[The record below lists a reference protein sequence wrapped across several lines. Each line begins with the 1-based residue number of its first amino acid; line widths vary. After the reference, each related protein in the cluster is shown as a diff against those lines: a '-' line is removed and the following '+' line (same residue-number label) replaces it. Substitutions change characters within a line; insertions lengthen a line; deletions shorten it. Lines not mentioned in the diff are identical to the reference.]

1 MGTTKGMSVN
11 DLNTEMWAKLR
22 DESKVQGHFSRATMI
37 QKKNAVKEVITMLCA
52 AIARNEVAEFEATW
66 GSPSSTHGG
75 EPESED
81 TTVESQEVTDS
92 EVTGN
97 LAVTDT
103 AVAFEEV
110 TDTAVAA

>member
-1 MGTTKGMSVN
+1 
-11 DLNTEMWAKLR
+11 
-22 DESKVQGHFSRATMI
+22 MI
-37 QKKNAVKEVITMLCA
+37 CA
-52 AIARNEVAEFEATW
+52 AMARNEVAEFEATW
-66 GSPSSTHGG
+66 GSLSSTHGG
-75 EPESED
+75 EPEWED

-103 AVAFEEV
+103 AVAFEKL

>member
-1 MGTTKGMSVN
+1 MC
-11 DLNTEMWAKLR
+11 
-22 DESKVQGHFSRATMI
+22 RATLL
-37 QKKNAVKEVITMLCA
+37 QKKNAVKEFITLWCA
-52 AIARNEVAEFEATW
+52 AITRNEAAEFEATW